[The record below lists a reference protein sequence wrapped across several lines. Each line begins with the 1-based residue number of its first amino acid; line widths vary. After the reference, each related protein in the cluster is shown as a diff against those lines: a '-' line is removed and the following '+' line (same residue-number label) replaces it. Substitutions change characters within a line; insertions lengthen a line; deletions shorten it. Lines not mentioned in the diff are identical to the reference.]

1 MNAARSR
8 TRPRAQAALSVL
20 VVEDEVL
27 VREVLC
33 DDLRDAGFQVDEA
46 ENGDEAIAALQRGY
60 DTLLTDIRLPGR
72 LTGWDIAEA
81 ARRAMPGILVIYM
94 TGYTPDLP
102 RQVPGSRLVSKP
114 CTGSQIIALMRSD
127 DD

>member
-1 MNAARSR
+1 MNAAPLRAN
-8 TRPRAQAALSVL
+8 PRARTGLSVL
-20 VVEDEVL
+20 VVEDEIL

-46 ENGDEAIAALQRGY
+46 ENGDEALAALQRGF

-81 ARRAMPGILVIYM
+81 ARQAMPGIQVIYM
-94 TGYTPDLP
+94 TGYAPDAP
-102 RQVPGSRLVSKP
+102 RLVPGSRLVSKP
-114 CTGSQIIALMRSD
+114 CTGSEIIALMRAGED
-127 DD
+127 